1 MSQAS
6 IIEALS
12 SGETLVFGHR
22 GALAQA
28 PMNTLAAFDC
38 ARQQGA
44 DGIELDLQLSRD
56 GHLVVIHDYTVDATT
71 DGHGDV
77 AEMSLAELKRL
88 DAGAWFSA
96 AFAGERIPTLDE
108 VFDAFGDKLLIN
120 VEIKSSPAWGYR
132 ADKLLAECVRR
143 HGMSGRVIVSSFD
156 PVILRNLRQ
165 MMPAAMMG
173 FLYQPDM
180 PAAHYLP
187 LKRLWH
193 QARHPRQDM
202 VDQGYMNWA
211 RAQRYFVNVWTV
223 NDGERALELGRL
235 GVNTIITDEPATIIR
250 ALEKC

>member
-1 MSQAS
+1 MPQAS

-12 SGETLVFGHR
+12 SDETLVFGHR

-44 DGIELDLQLSRD
+44 DGIELALQLSRD

-77 AEMSLAELKRL
+77 AEMSLADLKRL

-120 VEIKSSPAWGYR
+120 VEIKSSPAWGYC

-143 HGMSGRVIVSSFD
+143 HGMSERVIVSSFD

>member
-1 MSQAS
+1 MPQAS

-12 SGETLVFGHR
+12 SDETLVFGHR

-143 HGMSGRVIVSSFD
+143 HGMSERVIVSSFD

-235 GVNTIITDEPATIIR
+235 GVNTIITDEPVTIIR

>member
-143 HGMSGRVIVSSFD
+143 HGMSGRFIVSSFD

>member
-1 MSQAS
+1 MPQAS

-12 SGETLVFGHR
+12 SDETLVFGHR

-143 HGMSGRVIVSSFD
+143 HGMSERVIVSSFD

-165 MMPAAMMG
+165 MMPAAIMG

>member
-1 MSQAS
+1 MPYAT
-6 IIEALS
+6 ITEALN
-12 SGETLVFGHR
+12 SGQTLVFGHR

-38 ARQQGA
+38 ALQQGA
-44 DGIELDLQLSRD
+44 DGIELDVQLSKD
-56 GHLVVIHDYTVDATT
+56 GHLVVIHDTTVDATT
-71 DGHGDV
+71 DGRGHV
-77 AEMSLAELKRL
+77 ADMTLAELKQL

-96 AFAGERIPTLDE
+96 DYKGERIPTLDD

-143 HGMSGRVIVSSFD
+143 HGMSERLIVSSFD
-156 PVILRNLRQ
+156 PALLGGLRQ
-165 MMPAAMMG
+165 MMPTAMLG

-180 PAAHYLP
+180 PASHYLP

-223 NDGERALELGRL
+223 NDGARALELSRL
-235 GVNTIITDEPATIIR
+235 GVNAIITDEPAAIIG